1 MAKTKLMANVART
14 ASRVGFK
21 LKKHSP
27 EILVVA
33 GVVGVVAST
42 VMACK
47 ATLKVNEV
55 LDDAS
60 ADIEKIH
67 AAVEAGHTE
76 AGAEYDEAEGKKE
89 LAIVYAQSGV
99 KFAKL
104 YGPAVVLGA
113 VSVGCIVA
121 SHRILSKRNVAL
133 AAAFASVDRGFKE
146 YRGRV
151 IERFGEELDRELKYN
166 IKAKEVDERV
176 VDENGEEKIVKKTVQ
191 VGEPERSPYTKCFDE
206 YCINWTK
213 NAEDNLTFL
222 LCQQNYA
229 NDRLQ
234 AKGHLFLN
242 DVYEMLGLPKTKAGQ
257 VIGWYWIKG
266 KHESVID
273 FGIFD
278 LYNEQKRDFV
288 NGREKSIWL
297 DFNPDGNILDYI

>member
-1 MAKTKLMANVART
+1 MAKTKFLANVTRT
-14 ASRVGFK
+14 ASRVGLKF
-21 LKKHSP
+21 KKHSP

-55 LDDAS
+55 LDEAN

-76 AGAEYDEAEGKKE
+76 AGAEYDETEGKKE

-104 YGPAVVLGA
+104 YGPSVVLGV

-151 IERFGEELDRELKYN
+151 IDRFGEELDRELKYN
-166 IKAKEVDERV
+166 IKAKEVEEKI

-206 YCINWTK
+206 YCTGWTK
-213 NAEDNLTFL
+213 NAEDNYTFL
-222 LCQQNYA
+222 MCQQNYA
-229 NDRLQ
+229 NERLRD
-234 AKGHLFLN
+234 KGHLFLN
-242 DVYEMLGLPKTKAGQ
+242 DVYEMLGIPKTKAGQ
-257 VIGWYWIKG
+257 VIGWYHIWG
-266 KHESVID
+266 KHEPIID
-273 FGIFD
+273 FGIFNIH
-278 LYNEQKRDFV
+278 NENSRDFV
-288 NGREKSIWL
+288 NGRERSIWL

>member
-1 MAKTKLMANVART
+1 MAKTKLMANLART

-21 LKKHSP
+21 FKKHSP
-27 EILVVA
+27 EILVVV

-55 LDDAS
+55 LDDAN

-76 AGAEYDEAEGKKE
+76 AGAEYDEADGKKE

-151 IERFGEELDRELKYN
+151 IDRFGEELDRELKYN
-166 IKAKEVDERV
+166 IKAKEIEEKV
-176 VDENGEEKIVKKTVQ
+176 VDENGEEKIVTKTVQ

-213 NAEDNLTFL
+213 NAEDNLFFL
-222 LCQQNYA
+222 MSQQNYA
-229 NDRLQ
+229 NERLQ

-242 DVYEMLGLPKTKAGQ
+242 DVYEMLGINKTKAGQ
-257 VIGWYWIKG
+257 VVGWYWIPG
-266 KHESVID
+266 KHEPTID
-273 FGIFD
+273 FGIFN
-278 LYNEQKRDFV
+278 LYHEANRDFV
-288 NGREKSIWL
+288 NGRERSIWL

>member
-1 MAKTKLMANVART
+1 MAKTKFMANVART

-27 EILVVA
+27 EILVVV

-55 LDDAS
+55 LDDAN

-76 AGAEYDEAEGKKE
+76 AGAEYDEADGKKE

-104 YGPAVVLGA
+104 YGPAIVLGV

-151 IERFGEELDRELKYN
+151 IERFGEEMDRELKYN
-166 IKAKEVDERV
+166 IKAKEVEEKV
-176 VDENGEEKIVKKTVQ
+176 VDENGNEKIVTKTVQ

-206 YCINWTK
+206 YCTGWTK

-229 NDRLQ
+229 NERLQ

-242 DVYEMLGLPKTKAGQ
+242 DVYEMLGMQKTKAGQ
-257 VIGWYWIKG
+257 VIGWYCDKN
-266 KHESVID
+266 HEGVVD
-273 FGIFD
+273 FGIFNIHD
-278 LYNEQKRDFV
+278 EGSRDFV
-288 NGREKSIWL
+288 NGRERSIWL

>member
-1 MAKTKLMANVART
+1 MAKTKLMANVGRT
-14 ASRVGFK
+14 ASRIGLKF
-21 LKKHSP
+21 KKHSP

-55 LDDAS
+55 LDEAN

-121 SHRILSKRNVAL
+121 SHNILRKRNIAI

-151 IERFGEELDRELKYN
+151 VERFGEELDRELKYN
-166 IKAKEVDERV
+166 IKAKEIEEKV
-176 VDENGEEKIVKKTVQ
+176 VDENGEEKIVTKTVQ

-206 YCINWTK
+206 SCINWTR
-213 NAEDNLTFL
+213 NSEDNLTFL
-222 LCQQNYA
+222 MCQQNHA

-257 VIGWYWIKG
+257 VVGWYWIKG
-266 KHESVID
+266 KHESFID

-288 NGREKSIWL
+288 NGYEKSIWL
-297 DFNPDGNILDYI
+297 DFVPDGNILDYI

>member
-1 MAKTKLMANVART
+1 MAKTKFLANVTRT

-21 LKKHSP
+21 FKKHSP
-27 EILVVA
+27 EILVVV

-104 YGPAVVLGA
+104 YGPAVVLGV

-151 IERFGEELDRELKYN
+151 IERFGEEMDRELKYN
-166 IKAKEVDERV
+166 LKAKEVQEKV
-176 VDENGEEKIVKKTVQ
+176 TDENGEEKIVTKTVQ

-206 YCINWTK
+206 SCINWTR

-229 NDRLQ
+229 NDRLK

-257 VIGWYWIKG
+257 VIGWYHIYG

-288 NGREKSIWL
+288 NGHEKSIWL
-297 DFNPDGNILDYI
+297 DFNPDGNILNYI

>member
-1 MAKTKLMANVART
+1 MAKTKFMANVART

-27 EILVVA
+27 EILVVV

-55 LDDAS
+55 LDDAN

-104 YGPAVVLGA
+104 YGPAVVLGV

-151 IERFGEELDRELKYN
+151 IERFGEEMDRELKYN
-166 IKAKEVDERV
+166 IKAKEVEEKV
-176 VDENGEEKIVKKTVQ
+176 VDENGNEKIVTKTVQ

-206 YCINWTK
+206 YCTGWTK
-213 NAEDNLTFL
+213 NSEDNLTFL
-222 LCQQNYA
+222 MCQQNHA
-229 NDRLQ
+229 NERLQ

-242 DVYEMLGLPKTKAGQ
+242 DVYEMLGINKTKAGQ
-257 VIGWYWIKG
+257 VIGWHWIKG
-266 KHESVID
+266 KHEPTID
-273 FGIFD
+273 FGIFN
-278 LYNEQKRDFV
+278 LYHEANRDFV
-288 NGREKSIWL
+288 NGRERSIWL
-297 DFNPDGNILDYI
+297 DFNVDGNILDYI

>member
-55 LDDAS
+55 LDDTS

-166 IKAKEVDERV
+166 IKAKEVDEKV

-222 LCQQNYA
+222 LCQQNHA